1 MGANEE
7 EDHVAAVYCNT
18 QQKNDMC
25 VNHLL
30 SIGYNDNLLIEKLKE
45 KTKSV
50 RSSLT
55 LPHFQVLNQVI
66 ATASTH
72 GERFHIMG
80 GGHTNHYEVPFTS
93 DLNSPFKA
101 SLLPSFCYLFQQL

>member
-1 MGANEE
+1 M
-7 EDHVAAVYCNT
+7 
-18 QQKNDMC
+18 
-25 VNHLL
+25 L
-30 SIGYNDNLLIEKLKE
+30 SIGYNDNLLIEKLKG

-66 ATASTH
+66 ANVSTH

-80 GGHTNHYEVPFTS
+80 GGHTNHYDV
-93 DLNSPFKA
+93 FKA
-101 SLLPSFCYLFQQL
+101 AETNNRNKEEEKLEKEK

>member
-1 MGANEE
+1 MNIKCLSDSKVAHEMGVDEE
-7 EDHVAAVYCNT
+7 EDPEAVVYCNT

-30 SIGYNDNLLIEKLKE
+30 SIGYNGNLLIERLKE

-55 LPHFQVLNQVI
+55 VPTFQ
-66 ATASTH
+66 
-72 GERFHIMG
+72 
-80 GGHTNHYEVPFTS
+80 
-93 DLNSPFKA
+93 A

>member
-7 EDHVAAVYCNT
+7 EDHVAVVYCNT
-18 QQKNDMC
+18 QQKNDMY

-55 LPHFQVLNQVI
+55 VPNLQALNQGI

-80 GGHTNHYEVPFTS
+80 GGYTNYYDV
-93 DLNSPFKA
+93 FKA
-101 SLLPSFCYLFQQL
+101 AETNNRKKEEEKLEK